1 MSIISSLEN
10 CFNFDIV
17 FYLFI
22 SSLYL
27 DIEYKIEK
35 YHKDIVNISQRLKQ
49 LVRKQERTSMF
60 SLVKTSDRAVL
71 LGLQVT
77 KGRISEFT

>member
-1 MSIISSLEN
+1 MSIIFSLEN